1 MSLIYKLY
9 KYLNKIKT
17 KELTISKIIKDESG
31 NKDAEMLK
39 KSLKYL
45 ANRYYRLSW
54 EANNSIN
61 DVQEEIKEYFICT
74 LAISYSNKE
83 LDESYFK
90 EAFNQDETE
99 FESFNKELLLN
110 ALLNLKSNPLKY
122 EGKDVIKKL
131 SINYSYPEWVIKMM
145 VKHFGVSHIY
155 KDVVS
160 IKKPLKMSLNVN
172 TLLTSK
178 EEVLKDNRFTNIDYL
193 ENGIRY
199 EGDFKL
205 NEITKFKNN
214 EIFIQDEVSQLLI
227 SKLNLE
233 MGDETLLISE
243 DNGPL
248 AIDMAIKQN
257 DIGNIHVI
265 NTDMLTISSVRK
277 FIDRFKLKSVNVIQ
291 TDLSLLLS
299 HVAKES
305 LDKILFIAPSSN
317 LGLLRR
323 KSSLLLTLKRED
335 LDSLITYQKTYLE
348 DVASHLKQGGRMI
361 YAVYTYNKKESSL
374 IVSEFL
380 NNNPDYTLI
389 EEKQLF
395 TYTLPSDG
403 AYYAIIERKQND

>member
-1 MSLIYKLY
+1 
-9 KYLNKIKT
+9 
-17 KELTISKIIKDESG
+17 
-31 NKDAEMLK
+31 
-39 KSLKYL
+39 
-45 ANRYYRLSW
+45 
-54 EANNSIN
+54 
-61 DVQEEIKEYFICT
+61 
-74 LAISYSNKE
+74 
-83 LDESYFK
+83 
-90 EAFNQDETE
+90 
-99 FESFNKELLLN
+99 
-110 ALLNLKSNPLKY
+110 
-122 EGKDVIKKL
+122 
-131 SINYSYPEWVIKMM
+131 
-145 VKHFGVSHIY
+145 
-155 KDVVS
+155 
-160 IKKPLKMSLNVN
+160 MSLNVN

-380 NNNPDYTLI
+380 NNNPEYTLI